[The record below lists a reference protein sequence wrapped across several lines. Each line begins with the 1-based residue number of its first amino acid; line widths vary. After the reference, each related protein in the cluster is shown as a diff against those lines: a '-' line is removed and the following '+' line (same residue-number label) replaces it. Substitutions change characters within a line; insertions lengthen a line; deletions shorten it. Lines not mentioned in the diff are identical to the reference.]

1 MMPLQRTGSRRWW
14 LGCVMSTL
22 VALPMSR
29 ALADVPV
36 LFQVREEVISRGYQ
50 MPIAGP
56 YPAQVIPAD
65 CEQYLQHNQFDVLG
79 VDSVHFAFNRS
90 ELNPRDQAIVRCV
103 ARVMQ
108 QSDLRVGLVGHTDS
122 IGSAAFNQGLGMRR
136 SQSTARSLLN
146 NSAPTSQIGPLR
158 SAGESEPVATNS
170 TAAGR
175 AQNRRVQFVIE

>member
-1 MMPLQRTGSRRWW
+1 MMPWQRTLW
-14 LGCVMSTL
+14 LGGVLVTL
-22 VALPMSR
+22 VAAPWSR

-36 LFQVREEVISRGYQ
+36 LFQVHEEVISRGYQ

-65 CEQYLQHNQFDVLG
+65 CEPYLQHNQFDVLA
-79 VDSVHFAFNRS
+79 VEPVHFAFNRS
-90 ELNPRDQAIVRCV
+90 ELNPADQAIVRCV

-108 QSDLRVGLVGHTDS
+108 QSDLRVGLVGNTDS
-122 IGSAAFNQGLGMRR
+122 IGSAAYNQQLGMRR
-136 SQSTARSLLN
+136 AQSTAGSLLN
-146 NSAPTSQIGPLR
+146 NSAPAEQIGPLR
-158 SAGESEPVATNS
+158 SAGKREPVATNS

>member
-79 VDSVHFAFNRS
+79 SIRCILPLIAASLIR
-90 ELNPRDQAIVRCV
+90 AI
-103 ARVMQ
+103 
-108 QSDLRVGLVGHTDS
+108 
-122 IGSAAFNQGLGMRR
+122 RR
-136 SQSTARSLLN
+136 SCA
-146 NSAPTSQIGPLR
+146 
-158 SAGESEPVATNS
+158 VW
-170 TAAGR
+170 R
-175 AQNRRVQFVIE
+175 A